1 MEGLI
6 TKLISGEYTC
16 LLSNGEERVCKP
28 IGLFRLNKTS
38 PKVGDKV
45 VVEDNTITSL
55 RIRKNELI
63 RPSVANVDKAFII
76 TSLVEPD
83 LNLNLL
89 DRLIASIEYNNIAP
103 ILLFSKVDLVKNLS
117 EYEHIFTYYKKIGY
131 KVYLLPTEKD
141 LIKEELKSSI
151 SVLVGQSGVGK
162 STMLNLFS
170 NLNLKTEAISKALG
184 RGKHTTRHTELL
196 SVCGGYVADTPGF
209 GSLDIEMD
217 EVSLSHNFKEF
228 FETKCR
234 FNGCLHLDEPGCMV
248 KEKVENGEIL
258 KSRYDNY
265 LQLIKELR
273 DKKEKGYKDKAFQ
286 TKGYH
291 SKKSNE
297 KDKKK

>member
-6 TKLISGEYTC
+6 IKLISGEYTC
-16 LLSNGEERVCKP
+16 LLANGEERVCKP

-38 PKVGDKV
+38 PKVGDRV
-45 VVEDNTITSL
+45 DIEDTTITNVSV
-55 RIRKNELI
+55 RKNELI
-63 RPSVANVDKAFII
+63 RPSVANVDKALII

-89 DRLIASIEYNNIAP
+89 DRLIANIEYNNILP
-103 ILLFSKVDLVKNLS
+103 ILIFSKVDLVSDIDK
-117 EYEHIFTYYKKIGY
+117 YDYIFKYYKKIGY
-131 KVYLLPTEKD
+131 KVYLLPLEKE
-141 LIKEELKSSI
+141 LIKEELKDSI

-170 NLNLKTEAISKALG
+170 NLNLKTDTISKALG
-184 RGKHTTRHTELL
+184 RGKHTTRHTELIL
-196 SVCGGYVADTPGF
+196 VAGGFVADTPGF
-209 GSLDIEMD
+209 GSLDLDMD

-228 FETKCR
+228 FATKCK
-234 FNGCLHLDEPGCMV
+234 FNGCLHINEPGCIV
-248 KEKVENGEIL
+248 KAKVEQGEIL

-265 LQLIKELR
+265 LQLIKEIR
-273 DKKEKGYKDKAFQ
+273 DKREKGYKEKAFQ